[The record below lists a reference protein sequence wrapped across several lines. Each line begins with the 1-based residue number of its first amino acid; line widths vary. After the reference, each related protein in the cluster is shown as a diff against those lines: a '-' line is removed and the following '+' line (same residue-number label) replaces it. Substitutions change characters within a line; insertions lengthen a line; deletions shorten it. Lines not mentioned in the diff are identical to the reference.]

1 MTRPVLI
8 IPGLHG
14 SHAGHW
20 QHWWGQDH
28 DDAHIVQQADW
39 SNPLES
45 EWVEVVERAI
55 LNRPDSLIV
64 AHSLGAILVAKLA
77 KSGVAHHIAGALLV
91 APADITRTSL
101 RHRRTYEFGAM
112 PQDRLPFPMLVVASR
127 DDPYMPLANLLTLA
141 GFWGSRVHDMGA
153 VGHINI
159 ESGFGRWTEGY
170 NLAASI
176 IPQHQ
181 LH

>member
-20 QHWWGQDH
+20 QHWWRQDH
-28 DDAHIVQQADW
+28 ADASIVQQADW

-45 EWVEVVERAI
+45 EWLEVAERAI
-55 LNRPDSLIV
+55 LRRPDSLII

-77 KSGVAHHIAGALLV
+77 RSRVANRIAGALLV

-101 RHRRTYEFGAM
+101 RHHRTYEFGAM
-112 PQDRLPFPMLVVASR
+112 PQDRIPFPTLVVASQ
-127 DDPYMPLANLLTLA
+127 DDPYMPYAKLVTLA
-141 GFWGSRVHDMGA
+141 GLWGSRIHDMGH
-153 VGHINI
+153 VGHINV
-159 ESGFGRWTEGY
+159 ESGFGRWTQGY
-170 NLAASI
+170 ALAASVL
-176 IPQHQ
+176 PQHQ